1 MRAGFLPRGQL
12 GKLSTRRLWSIVSV
26 SSILRT
32 GRIDPPSTTLY
43 SSLLLSRWCPR
54 TRVCAK
60 AAQKAGVWCSAI
72 RLPLHALRR
81 SGRTLHDALDHHGR
95 DAGQHGLGLRGR
107 QHVDD
112 RVRRWRLLLRLGVA
126 TAEDVPELTGLLMQ
140 IGEHLAQVLRIGCY
154 LSRQLH
160 ATRRG
165 SLLQHLQELRS
176 LFRRQLA
183 QRLLRRLS
191 VLVGG
196 YGM

>member
-43 SSLLLSRWCPR
+43 SSLLLGRWCPR

-107 QHVDD
+107 QYVDD
-112 RVRRWRLLLRLGVA
+112 RVRPWRLLLG
-126 TAEDVPELTGLLMQ
+126 
-140 IGEHLAQVLRIGCY
+140 
-154 LSRQLH
+154 
-160 ATRRG
+160 RRP
-165 SLLQHLQELRS
+165 RS
-176 LFRRQLA
+176 LQCAPSSTNEIGPMCGCRTPSSH
-183 QRLLRRLS
+183 S
-191 VLVGG
+191 VARTKS
-196 YGM
+196 